1 MRLRRF
7 VTSAC
12 AIASLVGALC
22 GAGITQ
28 ANATVLG
35 AFDLDSPM
43 TTLFTHDDPTLDVE
57 LQLIDAVMS
66 ERRSDPAGYSDAT
79 NPFRIRYEVMSVTDR
94 QIAAKLADAR
104 DAGVYVQ
111 LLVDYRQLDPAYPWL
126 DTDEYLAGR
135 GFTVVDDQSKLTST
149 TKVSTNLVGIRTAGF
164 MHLKARLFET
174 PTSKTVLTGGQNAS
188 TEGWQLNDD
197 GLQVIHDPTLFAKY
211 SSAYTAVIES
221 RKIANT
227 WDAAA
232 PVNVLFTPEASG
244 PRTSAKMLEWIKS
257 ESSLILLMVFS
268 LRDFT
273 APGGDSLLATL
284 AAKAAAG
291 VPVYVI
297 TDKNQSDGEAGE
309 TDDPTEDRLRASGV
323 HVYEARNG
331 RGTYA
336 SMHTKA
342 AVLGARCP
350 RVIADSANWSASALG
365 TATTTSKNVES
376 VLFIDSERA
385 DSCATGDRFLA
396 RWMELFSQYA
406 DQSVRDDGESD
417 YATVVGRLTSLPGW
431 PTQNVSFTAHST
443 YTSFGED
450 ARVLGSLPQLGDWG
464 RAPGG
469 PVLITDT
476 ASYPTWRSSASIA
489 VPLGT
494 WFEWKLAVT
503 TGSAPPSRWETGSN
517 RSTIAMPPTF
527 GHDRTLAIEA
537 TWR

>member
-1 MRLRRF
+1 M
-7 VTSAC
+7 
-12 AIASLVGALC
+12 
-22 GAGITQ
+22 TQ
-28 ANATVLG
+28 AGATAPR
-35 AFDLDSPM
+35 AFDLDAPL

-57 LQLIDAVMS
+57 LQLIDEVIA
-66 ERRSDPAGYSDAT
+66 ERRRDAHSYT
-79 NPFRIRYEVMSVTDR
+79 DAANPFRIRYEVMSVTDR
-94 QIAAKLADAR
+94 QIAARLADAR

-135 GFTVVDDQSKLTST
+135 GFTVVDDQAKLTST
-149 TKVSTNLVGIRTAGF
+149 TKVSTNLVGIRTSGF

-174 PTSKTVLTGGQNAS
+174 PASKIVLTGGQNAS

-197 GLQVIHDPTLFAKY
+197 GLQVIRDAALYSKY
-211 SSAYTAVIES
+211 SSAYSAVLES

-244 PRTSAKMLEWIKS
+244 QRTSAKMLEWLRS
-257 ESSLILLMVFS
+257 ESNLILLMVFS

-273 APGGDSLLATL
+273 APGGDTLLATL
-284 AAKAAAG
+284 TAKASAG

-309 TDDPTEDRLRASGV
+309 TNDSTEDRLRTAGV
-323 HVYEARNG
+323 HVYEARNA

-342 AVLGARCP
+342 AVLGASCP
-350 RVIADSANWSASALG
+350 RVIADSANWSTSALG
-365 TATTTSKNVES
+365 TATATSKNVES

-396 RWMELFSQYA
+396 RWMELLSQYA

-417 YATVVGRLTSLPGW
+417 YPTVVGRLTSLPGW
-431 PTQNVSFTAHST
+431 PSQEVTFTAHAT

-464 RAPGG
+464 RAAGG
-469 PVLITDT
+469 PVLLTDT
-476 ASYPTWRSSASIA
+476 ASYPTWRSSASVA

-503 TGSAPPSRWETGSN
+503 AGSAPPARWETGGN
-517 RSTIAMPPTF
+517 RSTIAMPPAF
-527 GHDRTLAIEA
+527 GRNRTLALDA